1 MQKTLLAV
9 VILLTAALLIAGP
22 TFSQEKPNPS
32 LKDTLRWMQTSSA
45 AQGHTFQNG
54 EDRSTQLTKFSGCQV
69 TIVYT
74 TTKDWKETYHQEVT
88 FDLSDI
94 DSDTGLFGDYKNV
107 SDGFEG
113 LGLFTAITRNDE
125 EKIHFKVPTTNLEF
139 DDSGL
144 IFTFHSEYGHKF
156 SKAFRHAVNLCG
168 GKPSLF

>member
-1 MQKTLLAV
+1 MKRDVIFLLLLLAV
-9 VILLTAALLIAGP
+9 WPCLAQTQDKG
-22 TFSQEKPNPS
+22 NPS

-45 AQGHTFQNG
+45 SQGHTFQAG

-74 TTKDWKETYHQEVT
+74 TTKDWKETYHQEIT
-88 FDLSDI
+88 FNLSDI
-94 DSDTGLFGDYKNV
+94 DSDTGLFEDYKNV

-113 LGLFTAITRNDE
+113 IGIFTAITRNDE
-125 EKIHFKVPTTNLEF
+125 ERVHYKISTTGQEF
-139 DDSGL
+139 DGSSV
-144 IFTFHSEYGHKF
+144 IFDFRSAYGHKF